1 MFHMKR
7 EEIDLSYEDLCTECE
22 FHDKCHK
29 NSINYDNIDVCNEQ
43 LNNQL
48 TKDDYF
54 ESEPKTPEPKEKVQF
69 T

>member
-1 MFHMKR
+1 MKR

-29 NSINYDNIDVCNEQ
+29 NGINYDNIDECNEQ
-43 LNNQL
+43 LGKQL
-48 TKDDYF
+48 TQDGYF
-54 ESEPKTPEPKEKVQF
+54 GAESKIPEAKEKVLF